1 MSDARAFELFDQ
13 LADLDPG
20 ERDRRLA
27 AIAGADPALAQ
38 ALRRMLAADAGTGG
52 LLDGAL
58 LDAMPPEPAPADR
71 SGQAVGAYRLVERIG
86 RGGMGEVYRAE
97 RQDAG
102 YAQTVAIK
110 LLRRGLDSE
119 DVVRRFVQERR
130 ILARLEHP
138 GIARLIDGGM
148 SGDGLPWLAMELVE
162 GVPITTWAQRR
173 ALGLRERI
181 GLLVAVCDALDYA
194 HRRLIVHRD
203 LKPSNV
209 LVGADGAPKLLD
221 FGIAKLL
228 DQPEGEALTG
238 TGVRVLSPA
247 YAAPEQLAGEP
258 VGIATDVYALG
269 LLLYELL
276 AGELPHGRRDGAVAS
291 LARDLATEPERPSAS
306 LRRRRGAD
314 TTIVARALEGDLD
327 TIVLKALA
335 HEPDRRYASAA
346 ALADDLRRHLDGRP
360 IAARPDTLSYRMG
373 KFVRRHRGG
382 VAIGVLALLGIVSAL
397 VVALWQTGVA
407 RREAARA
414 ERETA
419 AALESAS
426 RTKRVKDFMMET
438 FTQANPLEREADA
451 PQTLAQAVDHALA
464 RIDSDLAE
472 DPQLQVDLLD
482 DFGEIRVGQNRFDDA
497 LALFER
503 ALPLAERTYGPEHPA
518 VAETLLNLAT
528 IAVYQER
535 PKVAEDHLARAI
547 AIFERHVETEGL
559 ALANALGGLS
569 YVRSTQGRPQEAVDL
584 SRRALEVWRT
594 YGKAG
599 DKGLDVALH
608 NLATQLTNLGRDE
621 EAEPL
626 IRESIA
632 VREADYGPDN
642 PSLEY
647 ALGTLS
653 GIRYRRGDLVESIAI
668 NQRRL
673 ELADKSYQGP
683 NPWKAGVLTD
693 VGWLNLELG
702 KTEEGFA
709 QLEEAIAMYEAM
721 ESGEVLKPLRYLALG
736 QRRAGDAAAAL
747 ATIDRAWQA
756 CGADNDNGAF
766 CAVVRANRAG
776 ILAALG
782 KDRAAEALSEA
793 DAAIAAIREFEWADQ
808 PEMAQALESKAIA
821 LALLGRQAEAEAQQD
836 QALAIVLEAYGPEHT
851 ETRRV
856 QANLE
861 KLRRV
866 PAPR

>member
-1 MSDARAFELFDQ
+1 MTDSRAFELFDE
-13 LADLDPG
+13 LVELDAG
-20 ERDRRLA
+20 RSEARLA
-27 AIAGADPALAQ
+27 EIAREDAALAQ
-38 ALRRMLAADAGTGG
+38 AVRRMLAADASTSGV
-52 LLDGAL
+52 LDGAL
-58 LDAMPPEPAPADR
+58 ADALPPEAAPADR

-148 SGDGLPWLAMELVE
+148 SSDGLPWLAMELVE
-162 GVPITTWAQRR
+162 GVQITTWTQRE
-173 ALGLRERI
+173 ALGLRARI
-181 GLLVAVCDALDYA
+181 GLLVSVCDALDYA

-258 VGIATDVYALG
+258 IGIATDVYALG

-276 AGELPHGRRDGAVAS
+276 TGDLPHARRDGAVAS
-291 LARDLATEPERPSAS
+291 LVRDLATEPERPSAS
-306 LRRRRGAD
+306 VRRTQGAI

-346 ALADDLRRHLDGRP
+346 ALADDLRRHLEGRP

-373 KFVRRHRGG
+373 KFVRRNRGG
-382 VAIGVLALLGIVSAL
+382 VLVGALALLGIVTAL

-438 FTQANPLEREADA
+438 FTQANPLERKADA
-451 PQTLAQAVDHALA
+451 PQTLAEAVDHALV
-464 RIDSDLAE
+464 RIDSDLAD

-482 DFGEIRVGQNRFDDA
+482 DFGEIRIGQNRFDDA
-497 LALFER
+497 VALFER
-503 ALPLAERTYGPEHPA
+503 ALPLAEKTYGKEHPA
-518 VAETLLNLAT
+518 VAETLLNLGS
-528 IAVYQER
+528 IEVYNEQV
-535 PKVAEDHLARAI
+535 KLAEDHLVRAV
-547 AIFERHVETEGL
+547 AILERHVETDGL
-559 ALANALGGLS
+559 GLANALGGLA
-569 YVRSTQGRPQEAVDL
+569 YVLSAQGRPQEAVQA
-584 SRRALEVWRT
+584 SRRALQVWRT
-594 YGKAG
+594 HGDPG

-608 NLATQLTNLGRDE
+608 NLGTMLTHQGRDE

-626 IRESIA
+626 LREAIS

-647 ALGTLS
+647 ALSALS
-653 GIRYRRGDLVESIAI
+653 GVRYRRGDLAESVAI

-673 ELADKSYQGP
+673 ALADKNFDGA
-683 NPWKAGVLTD
+683 NVWKASALTD
-693 VGWLNLELG
+693 AGWQNLELG
-702 KTEEGFA
+702 QSELGFA
-709 QLEEAIAMYEAM
+709 QLNEAIAMYATM
-721 ESGEVLKPLRYLALG
+721 QSGERIKPLRYLALG
-736 QRRAGDAAAAL
+736 QRRTGDAAAAL
-747 ATIDRAWQA
+747 ETIDRAMQL
-756 CGADNDNGAF
+756 CGDENANQAF
-766 CAVVRANRAG
+766 CAVMRANRAG
-776 ILAALG
+776 MLASLG
-782 KDRAAEALSEA
+782 KDRAAEALAEA
-793 DAAIAAIREFEWADQ
+793 DEAIVLMRKYEWEGQ
-808 PEMAQALESKAIA
+808 PEMAQGFESKALA
-821 LALLGRQAEAEAQQD
+821 LSLLGRQAEAEALQD
-836 QALAIVLEAYGPEHT
+836 EALAIVVKAYGSDHFES
-851 ETRRV
+851 RRV
-856 QANLE
+856 QANLD
-861 KLRRV
+861 KLRQESTR
-866 PAPR
+866 P

>member
-1 MSDARAFELFDQ
+1 VSDRRAFELFDE
-13 LADLDPG
+13 LVELDAG
-20 ERDRRLA
+20 RCEARLG
-27 AIAGADPALAQ
+27 AIAREDAALAQ
-38 ALRRMLAADAGTGG
+38 AVRRMLAADASTSGV
-52 LLDGAL
+52 LDGAL
-58 LDAMPPEPAPADR
+58 ADALPSEPLPADR
-71 SGQAVGAYRLVERIG
+71 SGQPVGAYRLVERIG

-119 DVVRRFVQERR
+119 DIVRRFMQERR

-148 SGDGLPWLAMELVE
+148 STDGLPWLAMELVE
-162 GVPITTWAQRR
+162 GVPITTYAQRH
-173 ALGLRERI
+173 ALVLRERI
-181 GLLVAVCDALDYA
+181 GLLVAVCESLDYA

-258 VGIATDVYALG
+258 IGITTDVYALG

-276 AGELPHGRRDGAVAS
+276 TGDLPHGRRDGAVAS

-306 LRRRRGAD
+306 VRRTRGAD

-382 VAIGVLALLGIVSAL
+382 VAIGALAVLGIVAAL
-397 VVALWQTGVA
+397 VIALWQTGVA

-451 PQTLAQAVDHALA
+451 PETLAAAVDHALA
-464 RIDSDLAE
+464 RIDSDLAD
-472 DPQLQVDLLD
+472 DPQLQIDLLD
-482 DFGEIRVGQNRFDDA
+482 DFGEIRLGQNRFDDA
-497 LALFER
+497 VALFER
-503 ALPLAERTYGPEHPA
+503 ALPLAERTYGPDHPA
-518 VAETLLNLAT
+518 VAETLLNMAS
-528 IAVYQER
+528 IEVYTEH
-535 PKVAEDHLARAI
+535 PKVAEAYITRAI
-547 AIFERHVETEGL
+547 AILEPHVETEG
-559 ALANALGGLS
+559 AGLANALGGLS
-569 YVRSTQGRPQEAVDL
+569 YVRSAQGRGQEAEQL
-584 SRRALEVWRT
+584 ARRALDVRRT
-594 YGKAG
+594 YGKPG
-599 DKGLDVALH
+599 DPGLDIALH
-608 NLATQLTNLGRDE
+608 NLATNLTKVGRDE

-632 VREADYGPDN
+632 VREAAHGPDN
-642 PSLEY
+642 PALEY
-647 ALGTLS
+647 ALSTLS
-653 GIRYRRGDLVESIAI
+653 GIRYRRGDLAESVAI

-673 ELADKSYQGP
+673 ALADRTYQGP
-683 NPWKAGVLTD
+683 NLWKASALTD
-693 VGWLNLELG
+693 VGWQNLELG
-702 KTEEGFA
+702 QAVAGFA
-709 QLEEAIAMYEAM
+709 QLREAIAMYEAI
-721 ESGEVLKPLRYLALG
+721 ESADAHKPMRYLALG
-736 QRRAGDAAAAL
+736 QRRAGDVTGAL
-747 ATIDRAWQA
+747 ATIDRVWQA
-756 CGADNDNGAF
+756 CGEDTTDRAF

-776 ILAALG
+776 ILAAQG
-782 KDRAAEALSEA
+782 KDRAAEALVEA
-793 DAAIAAIREFEWADQ
+793 DAAIVALRGFEWEGQ
-808 PEMAQALESKAIA
+808 PEMAQGLESKALA
-821 LALLGRQAEAEAQQD
+821 LSLLGRQAEAEALQD
-836 QALAIVLEAYGPEHT
+836 EAVAIMRKTYGPEHP
-851 ETRRV
+851 ESRRV
-856 QANLE
+856 QANLDA
-861 KLRRV
+861 LREATAR
-866 PAPR
+866 P